1 MVYILEKVK
10 YALISKIAKS
20 KLLSKLAIH
29 TALVLNVFLNKI
41 GAGSLAR
48 DVIAVIIALF
58 VFAILAPIALN
69 QIYSTN
75 TSGWNSAVATLFN
88 VFVPV
93 MAVLAIAIG
102 FVVLF
107 LRKK

>member
-1 MVYILEKVK
+1 MINILNKVK
-10 YALISKIAKS
+10 YATAK
-20 KLLSKLAIH
+20 LS
-29 TALVLNVFLNKI
+29 TALFNIK

-69 QIYSTN
+69 QIYATT
-75 TSGWNSAVATLFN
+75 TSDWNPAVATLFT

-93 MAVLAIAIG
+93 MAVLAVAIG

-107 LRKK
+107 LRKR

>member
-1 MVYILEKVK
+1 MAKAIL
-10 YALISKIAKS
+10 APIFN
-20 KLLSKLAIH
+20 KL
-29 TALVLNVFLNKI
+29 
-41 GAGSLAR
+41 GAGSLAK

-58 VFAILAPIALN
+58 VFAILSPIALN

-75 TSGWNSAVATLFN
+75 TSGWNSAVATLFS

-93 MAVLAIAIG
+93 MAVLAVAIG

-107 LRKK
+107 IRKR

>member
-1 MVYILEKVK
+1 MIYIFERIK
-10 YALISKIAKS
+10 YAILLRIAKS
-20 KLLSKLAIH
+20 NILRKLTIYIALAL
-29 TALVLNVFLNKI
+29 TPLFNRI

-58 VFAILAPIALN
+58 VFAILAPIALD
-69 QIYSTN
+69 QVYSAN
-75 TSGWNSAVATLFN
+75 TSGWNPAVATLFN
-88 VFVPV
+88 IFVPV

-107 LRKK
+107 LRKR